1 MNPQWVVYTSGPPTL
16 ADFTSTKGLGPPLCI
31 DRSTG
36 TLYYLAAGDIP
47 TAVPSGGS
55 GSVSWGGITGTLP
68 AQT

>member
-1 MNPQWVVYTSGPPTL
+1 MNPQWVVYTSGPPNL

-31 DRSTG
+31 DKSTG

-55 GSVSWGGITGTLP
+55 GSVSWGGITGTLS